1 MEYQSLYRRYRPGRF
16 SDVKGQEHVRRTI
29 QNAVREER
37 VGHAYLLSGPRG
49 TGKTTT
55 ARLLAKVLNCQ
66 NVTDGE
72 PCCECDSCVAVESG
86 SSFDLHELDA
96 ASNNKVDDI
105 RDLLAKVALGTP
117 GRNKVYLLDEVHML
131 TPGAEN
137 ALLKTLEE
145 PPAHVTFV
153 LATTEPHKVVP
164 TIRSRTQHLELT
176 LLSAETLRELVT
188 EISADAGLE
197 VDEEMIEYVIRAGGG
212 SARDT
217 LSALDQVVAA
227 GGVGV
232 ADTST
237 ADLLEALAS
246 SDAAMA
252 LSAVSDATNRG
263 IDPRVIGEQ
272 LIAVLREVF
281 LVAMGSEV
289 PQMSASDGERAASF
303 AKRMPASQL
312 TRSLE
317 LIGTSLVEMRQ
328 APDPRID
335 LEVALVKLTRADADS
350 SVDALAVRVAKLE
363 QALASGTPM
372 PAAAAPQASAAQAP
386 PAQPTPPA
394 AAPPVEVVPAE
405 PTRAEDPGA
414 VAPPPVPAAAPVD
427 PEPPA
432 ASTAGGP
439 AAMARAT
446 LAAKLGRPGAASA
459 PVAPAP
465 VEAAAPPPS
474 PPPVDP
480 GLAPAPPPPP
490 AQTERVQTEPVQT
503 EPVQAETA
511 APAPPEA
518 LQPDAAPLTP
528 EAAAPVGES
537 AGFSDGTPLPDEPSD
552 FQPAYDDPESEPAA
566 VAEAPAPAP
575 APGGPLPTTGEM
587 AAVWKENILT
597 AVSGKARSRFSIAEF
612 VSSDGPKVVV
622 NFPNEVHRKRCEE
635 VLPEV
640 EQALAT
646 HFGRPVPLDLVSG
659 HDGGQKP
666 DGSDVGSGPGPAP
679 KPKPAEPAA
688 VELEDEEMIDVSELV
703 DAPNADGSVIDQLT
717 KAFPGAELIQDE

>member
-55 ARLLAKVLNCQ
+55 ARLLAKVLNCE
-66 NVTDGE
+66 NVIDGE
-72 PCCECDSCVAVESG
+72 PCCECQSCVAVESG

-153 LATTEPHKVVP
+153 LATTEPHKVVA

-176 LLSAETLRELVT
+176 LLPADVLRELIT
-188 EISADAGLE
+188 EVSEDAGLE

-237 ADLLEALAS
+237 VDLLEALAA
-246 SDAAMA
+246 SDASVA
-252 LSAVSDATNRG
+252 LSAVAAATNRG

-281 LVAMGSEV
+281 LLAMGSDV
-289 PQMSASDGERAASF
+289 PQMSASDRERAESYAE
-303 AKRMPASQL
+303 RMSPSHL
-312 TRSLE
+312 TRALE

-335 LEVALVKLTRADADS
+335 LEVALVKLTRSDADS
-350 SVDALAVRVAKLE
+350 STDALSARVAKLE
-363 QALASGTPM
+363 QAIASGVPV
-372 PAAAAPQASAAQAP
+372 AAAPAAPAATAP
-386 PAQPTPPA
+386 AAPVVA
-394 AAPPVEVVPAE
+394 AAPPTAETAPVP
-405 PTRAEDPGA
+405 DDG
-414 VAPPPVPAAAPVD
+414 PPSVPAAAPAAAAAPA
-427 PEPPA
+427 PEGGA
-432 ASTAGGP
+432 GP
-439 AAMARAT
+439 AALARAT
-446 LAAKLGRPGAASA
+446 LAAKLGRPGA
-459 PVAPAP
+459 PPPQAPAP
-465 VEAAAPPPS
+465 AAQASAPPPS

-480 GLAPAPPPPP
+480 ALAPAPQPPP
-490 AQTERVQTEPVQT
+490 APAAPEQPVAEAPAPAPAAPEP
-503 EPVQAETA
+503 PA
-511 APAPPEA
+511 APAAPAAPEA
-518 LQPDAAPLTP
+518 PAATGDAD
-528 EAAAPVGES
+528 
-537 AGFSDGTPLPDEPSD
+537 GFSDGTPLPDEPSD
-552 FQPAYDDPESEPAA
+552 EPPREFDGEPAES
-566 VAEAPAPAP
+566 VPVPEAPVAPA
-575 APGGPLPTTGEM
+575 AGGALPGPSEI
-587 AAVWKENILT
+587 AAVWKEDILT
-597 AVSGKARSRFSIAEF
+597 AVSGRARSRFGIAEF
-612 VSSDGPKVVV
+612 VSSDGPKVLV

-635 VLPEV
+635 LLPEV
-640 EQALAT
+640 EQALAS
-646 HFGRPVPLDLVSG
+646 HFGRPVPLELVSG
-659 HDGGQKP
+659 HDGGQIP
-666 DGSDVGSGPGPAP
+666 DGSNVGSGPRPAP
-679 KPKPAEPAA
+679 KPKPKAPEGA
-688 VELEDEEMIDVSELV
+688 ELEEEEMIDVSELV
-703 DAPNADGSVIDQLT
+703 DAPTADGSALDQLT

>member
-55 ARLLAKVLNCQ
+55 ARLLAKVLNCE
-66 NVTDGE
+66 NVADGE
-72 PCCECDSCVAVESG
+72 PCCECQSCLAVESG

-176 LLSAETLRELVT
+176 LLPADTLRELIT
-188 EISADAGLE
+188 EVSADAGLT

-232 ADTST
+232 ADSST
-237 ADLLEALAS
+237 ADLLEALAT
-246 SDAAMA
+246 SDAGGA
-252 LSAVSDATNRG
+252 LAAVAAATNRG
-263 IDPRVIGEQ
+263 IDPRVVGEQ

-281 LVAMGSEV
+281 LVAMGSDV
-289 PQMSASDGERAASF
+289 PQMSATDRERAEHYAE
-303 AKRMPASQL
+303 RMAPAQL

-335 LEVALVKLTRADADS
+335 LEVALVKLTRADADAS
-350 SVDALAVRVAKLE
+350 ADGLSARVARLE
-363 QALASGTPM
+363 QALATGAPVVAAPTASPPA
-372 PAAAAPQASAAQAP
+372 PAA
-386 PAQPTPPA
+386 PA
-394 AAPPVEVVPAE
+394 AVAEQPVAESGPAS
-405 PTRAEDPGA
+405 
-414 VAPPPVPAAAPVD
+414 PPPVPPA
-427 PEPPA
+427 PA
-432 ASTAGGP
+432 AEPATDSADGAGP
-439 AAMARAT
+439 AALARAT
-446 LAAKLGRPGAASA
+446 LAAKLGRPGAA
-459 PVAPAP
+459 PAPAP
-465 VEAAAPPPS
+465 EPSTEAAAAPPS

-480 GLAPAPPPPP
+480 AVAPAPPPPP
-490 AQTERVQTEPVQT
+490 TPAPSEPPAPTASSVA
-503 EPVQAETA
+503 PVAET
-511 APAPPEA
+511 
-518 LQPDAAPLTP
+518 
-528 EAAAPVGES
+528 PVVADGFSE
-537 AGFSDGTPLPDEPSD
+537 GFSDGTPLPDEPPSD
-552 FQPAYDDPESEPAA
+552 FQEQASAPVPESQAAPAA
-566 VAEAPAPAP
+566 PTGALPAPADI
-575 APGGPLPTTGEM
+575 
-587 AAVWKENILT
+587 AAVWKESILST
-597 AVSGKARSRFSIAEF
+597 VSGRARSRFGIAEF
-612 VSSDGPKVVV
+612 VSSDGPKVLV

-635 VLPEV
+635 LLPEV
-640 EQALAT
+640 EEALAN
-646 HFGRPVPLDLVSG
+646 HFGQPVPLQLVSG
-659 HDGGQKP
+659 QDGGQIP
-666 DGSDVGSGPGPAP
+666 AGSDVASGPSPKP
-679 KPKPAEPAA
+679 KPKPAAPQNDEPEA
-688 VELEDEEMIDVSELV
+688 EEEEEVIDVSELV
-703 DAPNADGSVIDQLT
+703 DAPSADGSALDQLT
-717 KAFPGAELIQDE
+717 KAFPGAELVQDE

>member
-1 MEYQSLYRRYRPGRF
+1 MEYQSLYRRYRPARF

-29 QNAVREER
+29 QNAVRDER

-72 PCCECDSCVAVESG
+72 PCCECDSCLAVESG

-164 TIRSRTQHLELT
+164 TIRSRTQHLELS
-176 LLSAETLRELVT
+176 LLPAETLRELVT
-188 EISADAGLE
+188 EISDDAGLT
-197 VDEEMIEYVIRAGGG
+197 VDEEMIDYVIRAGGG

-232 ADTST
+232 SDTST
-237 ADLLEALAS
+237 ADLLEALAA
-246 SDAAMA
+246 SDAALA
-252 LSAVSDATNRG
+252 LGAVSAATNRG

-281 LVAMGSEV
+281 LVAMGSDV
-289 PQMSASDGERAASF
+289 PQMSLADRERAESF
-303 AKRMPASQL
+303 AERMSPPQL
-312 TRSLE
+312 TRALE

-335 LEVALVKLTRADADS
+335 LEVALVKLTRADADAS
-350 SVDALAVRVAKLE
+350 PSGLAARVAKLE
-363 QALASGTPM
+363 QALAGGAPVAPASVAPAAPGAPVAL
-372 PAAAAPQASAAQAP
+372 AAAAPAP
-386 PAQPTPPA
+386 S
-394 AAPPVEVVPAE
+394 
-405 PTRAEDPGA
+405 
-414 VAPPPVPAAAPVD
+414 
-427 PEPPA
+427 PEPEVAGAADPSPPSAPSAPA
-432 ASTAGGP
+432 ASPPDTSGGASGP
-439 AAMARAT
+439 ASEARAT
-446 LAAKLGRPGAASA
+446 LAAKLGRPGST
-459 PVAPAP
+459 PAPAP
-465 VEAAAPPPS
+465 APPVETTAPPA

-480 GLAPAPPPPP
+480 AIAPAPPVPATSPP
-490 AQTERVQTEPVQT
+490 TEVPPVAAVPEPSSDV
-503 EPVQAETA
+503 AE
-511 APAPPEA
+511 
-518 LQPDAAPLTP
+518 
-528 EAAAPVGES
+528 
-537 AGFSDGTPLPDEPSD
+537 GFSDGTPLPDEP
-552 FQPAYDDPESEPAA
+552 PTDDPAARADQSDQAAAQQAPPPEIAAPPAA
-566 VAEAPAPAP
+566 AGALPAPA
-575 APGGPLPTTGEM
+575 EI

-597 AVSGKARSRFSIAEF
+597 AVSRKARPRFGIAEF
-612 VSSDGPKVVV
+612 VASDGPKVLV
-622 NFPNEVHRKRCEE
+622 NFPNDAHCKRCEE
-635 VLPEV
+635 FVPEV
-640 EQALAT
+640 EKALAD
-646 HFGRPVPLDLVSG
+646 HFGRPVPIQLVSG
-659 HDGGQKP
+659 HSGGQIP
-666 DGSDVGSGPGPAP
+666 VGSDVGSGPKPVP
-679 KPKPAEPAA
+679 KPKPVASEAEP
-688 VELEDEEMIDVSELV
+688 LEPEEIVDVSELE
-703 DAPNADGSVIDQLT
+703 DAPSADGSALDQLT